1 MINYDLTRIKA
12 VMLDVDGVLSR
23 ETITMD
29 EDGVPRRTAN
39 IKDGYIIQLA
49 VKLGL
54 KIAIITG
61 GNCESIRKRY
71 SSLGVDDIHLGCSV
85 KLGVFNRLLD
95 KYGLKADEVVYM
107 GDDIPDYK
115 VMQACGCPCCPSD
128 AADEI
133 KAVSCYITSRQG
145 GCGCVREVIEQ
156 VLKARG
162 LWKMDHVAFGW

>member
-71 SSLGVDDIHLGCSV
+71 SSLGVDDIYLGCSV
-85 KLGVFNRLLD
+85 KIGVFSSLLD
-95 KYGLKADEVVYM
+95 KYDLKAGEVIYM
-107 GDDIPDYK
+107 GDDIPDYE

-133 KAVSCYITSRQG
+133 KAVSCYIASRRG

>member
-1 MINYDLTRIKA
+1 MINYDLTQIKA
-12 VMLDVDGVLSR
+12 VMLDVDGVLSK
-23 ETITMD
+23 ETIGMD
-29 EDGVPRRTAN
+29 SEGVPRRTAN
-39 IKDGYIIQLA
+39 IKDGYAIQLA

-61 GNCESIRKRY
+61 GSCESIRKRY
-71 SSLGVDDIHLGCSV
+71 GSLGVDDIFLGSSV
-85 KLGVFNRLLD
+85 KINVYNRLLG
-95 KYGLKADEVVYM
+95 KYGLKSDEVIYM
-107 GDDIPDYK
+107 GDDIPDFE

-133 KAVSCYITSRQG
+133 KAVSRYISSRQG

-162 LWKMDHVAFGW
+162 LWKMDKVAFGW

>member
-1 MINYDLTRIKA
+1 
-12 VMLDVDGVLSR
+12 MLDVDGVLSK
-23 ETITMD
+23 ETISMD
-29 EDGVPRRTAN
+29 SDGIPQRTAN

-71 SSLGVDDIHLGCSV
+71 SGLGVEDIHLGSSV
-85 KLGVFNRLLD
+85 KITVFRELLH
-95 KYGLKADEVVYM
+95 KYGLQPEEVVYM
-107 GDDIPDYK
+107 GDDIPDYE
-115 VMQACGCPCCPSD
+115 VMKACGCPCCPKD

-133 KAVSCYITSRQG
+133 KEVACYVASRPG

-162 LWKMDHVAFGW
+162 LWNMDKTAFGW